1 VAHSTWIALGLIALF
16 FVYVTAKGELGQY
29 LSTVFG
35 PFPTGSGTG
44 GSGALGSAT
53 SAISGA
59 SGLAGSVTNLISQG
73 QALAGGLG
81 GTYGSGSGTGG
92 L

>member
-35 PFPTGSGTG
+35 PFPTGSGAG
-44 GSGALGSAT
+44 GALGSAT

-73 QALAGGLG
+73 QGLAGALG
-81 GTYGSGSGTGG
+81 GSYGSGSGTGG